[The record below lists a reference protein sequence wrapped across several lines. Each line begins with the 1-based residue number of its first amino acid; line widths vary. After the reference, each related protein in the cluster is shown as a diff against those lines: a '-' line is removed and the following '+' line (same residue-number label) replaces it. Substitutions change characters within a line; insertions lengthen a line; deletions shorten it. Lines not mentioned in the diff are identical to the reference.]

1 MKISVTKGLYLG
13 FTTALIISLVSG
25 IILYLAQRNQV
36 ERSEWVKHTYQTIN
50 SIQAVQTTLVDM
62 ETGRRGYRA
71 TNSKDFLEPYTNG
84 LTSISQELSEVK
96 KLLEDNPTQE
106 QKAIALE
113 EKSNQLLTF
122 WKRLGEGQTSYTS
135 SRDSL
140 IEITATEKI
149 QMDSIRV
156 IIDNM
161 LHAENKLLE
170 DREKENATAIT
181 ESAYTSIGSSIIVQ
195 VIIVVLLVFI
205 FREFKQRKLAEEQ
218 LSTSIKDIT
227 TANELAEKR
236 NWQLTGLSRVN
247 DSLQGHTNTNAII
260 NSMLVSIINFLEL
273 PAGALYLANESKDS
287 LELAGSVGVPADK
300 PKSYIISQLPGG
312 VPPKNEIKIIK
323 NIPAF
328 FWQLQSALGAA
339 VPGEV
344 AIIPLYFNDELLGAI
359 ELASFTGFND
369 IQTELLKKT
378 NTNLGAALN
387 ASLTSDK
394 INKLLEQLQ
403 EQREIL
409 ENQQEELRQSN
420 EELTRQ
426 AEVLQASEEE
436 LRVQEEELRHINSE
450 LEEKNEAVEM
460 ARQALQAKARE
471 LDDISRYKSEFL
483 ANMSHELRTPLN
495 SILILATMLADNKHK
510 NLTDKQVEYS
520 NIIHKSGTELLNLIN
535 DILDLS
541 KIEAGK
547 IDIQIEETSVNGIVD
562 DITPPFNILADSKKL
577 HFTTTILPG
586 VPAKISTDKQ
596 RLEQI
601 IKNLL
606 SNAFKFTGEGGSII
620 LQFALVK
627 NNAGTDM
634 LSISVQDTGV
644 GIPADKQKLIFEA
657 FQQADGST
665 SRKYGGTGL
674 GLSISRE
681 LIRILGGQIIVTS
694 EQGIGSTF
702 TIYIPVVNAI
712 APAIKTEE
720 QPPVKVLASQLF
732 NETVAQQTQIK
743 DDRDNLEEGDKVM
756 LIIEDDVKFA
766 YILQS
771 FARDRNFKSIVALSG
786 DEGLVCAS
794 KYVPAAIILDIQLPV
809 LDGWSILKA
818 LKSNEK
824 LKNIPVHI
832 ISVDDSSDGKA
843 EGAVAYLKKPVS
855 KESLEQAF
863 SNIAGYIRS
872 YFKKILFF
880 TGESGKNE
888 DLQRLLDAR
897 KMDAAVTYTYT
908 LPETIGTLKEELY
921 DCIIVDIGS
930 EIGAGI
936 AKLNELKDAGV
947 LNGIQVIIYLDKDI
961 SREDEWKLKKFSSI
975 VIRDS
980 AHAQQRLI
988 DELELFLHKIQ
999 QVQKLP
1005 LSTAGTITDVDVF
1018 EGKKVLLVD
1027 DDMRN
1032 VFALNV
1038 ALEEHKMVVYTAND
1052 GKEALGILAKNKDI
1066 ALVLMDIMMPE
1077 MDGYEAMRRIRNDL
1091 KLTNLPVIAL
1101 TAKAMQGDR
1110 EKSIEAG
1117 ASDYITKPVDVGR
1130 LLSLMRVWLSQ

>member
-1 MKISVTKGLYLG
+1 MKRSIITRLYIG
-13 FTTALIISLVSG
+13 FTIAILLVIGVGVS
-25 IILYLAQRNQV
+25 
-36 ERSEWVKHTYQTIN
+36 SYQTI
-50 SIQAVQTTLVDM
+50 QTQLASSTWVGHTYEVMSKTRNLQLIVTRM
-62 ETGRRGYRA
+62 RGAGKNFFITGDEHYM
-71 TNSKDFLEPYTNG
+71 LPYKVG
-84 LTSISQELSEVK
+84 VTSIFKECDDLKAMVLDNPVQVRRADSLTLAIRGLVYFWEALKISDTTSHAEKNALMSQEELHIDKVNDLVRDFYSEEQQLLSQRK
-96 KLLEDNPTQE
+96 KADTDAAALSTQVMVGG
-106 QKAIALE
+106 IALV
-113 EKSNQLLTF
+113 LVIVFT
-122 WKRLGEGQTSYTS
+122 
-135 SRDSL
+135 L
-140 IEITATEKI
+140 IF
-149 QMDSIRV
+149 
-156 IIDNM
+156 
-161 LHAENKLLE
+161 
-170 DREKENATAIT
+170 
-181 ESAYTSIGSSIIVQ
+181 
-195 VIIVVLLVFI
+195 FI
-205 FREFKQRKLAEEQ
+205 FNEFKRRTAAQEALNKTINEVRSLN
-218 LSTSIKDIT
+218 DI
-227 TANELAEKR
+227 ADKR
-236 NWQLTGLSRVN
+236 NWQLMGVAKVN
-247 DSLQGHTNTNAII
+247 ESLQGQTTVAATANNILAAI
-260 NSMLVSIINFLEL
+260 VKYFEL
-273 PAGALYLANESKDS
+273 PVAAIYLMDEHKEKLVLKGNIGVAPGNKASYLPNE
-287 LELAGSVGVPADK
+287 
-300 PKSYIISQLPGG
+300 IPGG
-312 VPPKNEIKIIK
+312 VPTKGDIKLIK
-323 NIPAF
+323 QVPAN
-328 FWQLQSALGAA
+328 FWSLQSGAGNA
-339 VPGEV
+339 TIGEI
-344 AIIPLYFNDELLGAI
+344 AIASLYFNNELVGIIEVGSFKPLTQAQVELLRAI
-359 ELASFTGFND
+359 SDGIGVAINTVLANEKVFT
-369 IQTELLKKT
+369 LL
-378 NTNLGAALN
+378 G
-387 ASLTSDK
+387 
-394 INKLLEQLQ
+394 QVQ

-495 SILILATMLADNKHK
+495 SILILANMLADNKYK

-520 NIIHKSGTELLNLIN
+520 NIIHKSGTDLLNLIN

-547 IDIQIEETSVNGIVD
+547 IDIQIEDTSISGIIE
-562 DITPPFNILADSKKL
+562 DITPPFDILAESKKL
-577 HFTTTILPG
+577 HFTTVVGPG
-586 VPAKISTDKQ
+586 VPAKIATDKQ

-606 SNAFKFTGEGGSII
+606 SNAFKFTAEGGSIT
-620 LQFALVK
+620 LQFAVSQSV
-627 NNAGTDM
+627 AGANM
-634 LSISVQDTGV
+634 LSIAVQDTGV

-681 LIRILGGQIIVTS
+681 LIRILGGQITVTS

-702 TIYIPVVNAI
+702 TIHVPVANAMVPVI
-712 APAIKTEE
+712 TIDEPA
-720 QPPVKVLASQLF
+720 VKVITPQPVIE
-732 NETVAQQTQIK
+732 NIVQQTKIT
-743 DDRDNLEEGDKVM
+743 DDRNNLEDGDKVM
-756 LIIEDDVKFA
+756 LIIEDDIKFA

-771 FARDRNFKSIVALSG
+771 FARDRNFKTIIALSG

-794 KYVPAAIILDIQLPV
+794 KYIPAAIILDIQLPV

-843 EGAVAYLKKPVS
+843 EGAIAYLKKPVS

-872 YFKKILFF
+872 YFKKIMFF
-880 TGESGKNE
+880 SGENGKNE

-897 KMDAAVTYTYT
+897 KMDAAVTYTRT
-908 LPETIGTLKEELY
+908 LQETTEMLKDELY

-930 EIGAGI
+930 EIGGGI
-936 AKLNELKDAGV
+936 EKLNTLKDAGV

-980 AHAQQRLI
+980 AQAQQRLL
-988 DELELFLHKIQ
+988 DELELFMHKLQ

-1005 LSTAGTITDVDVF
+1005 LSTAGTITDDDVF
-1018 EGKKVLLVD
+1018 AGKKILLVD

-1032 VFALNV
+1032 VFALSV
-1038 ALEEHKMVVYTAND
+1038 ALEEHKMIVHTAND
-1052 GKEALGILAKNKDI
+1052 GREALEVLANNKDI

-1091 KLTNLPVIAL
+1091 KLASLPVIAL

-1117 ASDYITKPVDVGR
+1117 ASDYITKPVDLGR
-1130 LLSLMRVWLSQ
+1130 LLSLMRVWFSQ